1 MGTLILFISGI
12 YLLAWLLC
20 KLPSL
25 YRRLLRWIN
34 NKQSNN
40 QTQLFDSYFVE
51 PKAFFLK
58 EFNKVPAIAFI
69 GNINAGAVLTM
80 ITEKQFGEPIATY
93 QRNYYNW
100 QSERIEF
107 SKTLAVLE
115 DQMMILLGEDYAEI
129 LFCNK
134 DYDKAN
140 NMILAFSKQK
150 ALQKEADFEINII
163 TQSTYGLDLKSLAIK
178 PTELDL
184 DLYYNDDFKAVDAVI
199 KERLGKAN
207 EKGIV
212 LLHGLPGTGK
222 TTYLRHLIG
231 GLQKK
236 VLFVSPGVAGNLMN
250 PEFMDLLLD
259 NPNAV
264 LVIED
269 AENIIM
275 DRRYSSHSSVSNL
288 LNISD
293 GLLSD
298 CLNVQIICTFNSA
311 ANMIDSALMR
321 KGRLIAIYEFNK
333 LTVEKAQAL
342 STQLGQHTRVVKPMT
357 LAEIMNPDDN
367 FHRPTQQS
375 VIGFRR
381 EPAIVYEENH
391 AAVEAV

>member
-1 MGTLILFISGI
+1 MELIILTFIST
-12 YLLAWLLC
+12 YLLVWLLIR
-20 KLPSL
+20 LPAL
-25 YRRLLRWIN
+25 YRRLMKHIN
-34 NKQSNN
+34 SKRNKG
-40 QTQLFDSYFVE
+40 QTQLFDHHFVE

-58 EFNKVPAIAFI
+58 EFNEIPAIAFI
-69 GNINAGAVLTM
+69 GHLDAGAVLTM
-80 ITEKQFGEPIATY
+80 INEKQFGEPIATY

-100 QSERIEF
+100 KAARIEF
-107 SKTLAVLE
+107 TKTLVVMA
-115 DQMMILLGEDYAEI
+115 DRMMISLGEDYAEI

-134 DYDKAN
+134 DYEKAN
-140 NMILAFSKQK
+140 NMILAFSKHK
-150 ALQKEADFEINII
+150 ELEKEADFEINII
-163 TQSTYGLDLKSLAIK
+163 TQSNYGLDLKSLAIQ

-199 KERLGKAN
+199 KERLSKEN

-231 GLQKK
+231 GLKKK

-264 LVIED
+264 LIIED

-275 DRRYSSHSSVSNL
+275 DRRYSSQSSVSNL

-311 ANMIDSALMR
+311 VNMIDEALMR
-321 KGRLIAIYEFNK
+321 KGRLIARYEFGK
-333 LTVEKAQAL
+333 LDIAKAQNL
-342 STQLGQHTRVVKPMT
+342 SNHLRLDQVISKPMT
-357 LAEIMNPDDN
+357 LAEITNPDEN
-367 FHRPTQQS
+367 FHEAVHTS

-381 EPAIVYEENH
+381 D
-391 AAVEAV
+391 AALVN

>member
-1 MGTLILFISGI
+1 MELIILTFIST
-12 YLLAWLLC
+12 YLLVWLLIR
-20 KLPSL
+20 LPAI
-25 YRRLLRWIN
+25 YRRLMKHIN
-34 NKQSNN
+34 SKRNKG
-40 QTQLFDSYFVE
+40 QTQLFDHHFVE

-58 EFNKVPAIAFI
+58 EFNEIPAIAFI
-69 GNINAGAVLTM
+69 GHLDAGAVLTM
-80 ITEKQFGEPIATY
+80 INEKQFGEPVATY

-100 QSERIEF
+100 KAARIEF
-107 SKTLAVLE
+107 TKTLVVMA
-115 DQMMILLGEDYAEI
+115 DRMMISLGEDHAEI
-129 LFCNK
+129 LFCNR
-134 DYDKAN
+134 DYEKAN
-140 NMILAFSKQK
+140 KMILAFSKHK
-150 ALQKEADFEINII
+150 ELEKEADFEINII
-163 TQSTYGLDLKSLAIK
+163 TQSNYGLDLKSLAIQ
-178 PTELDL
+178 PAELDL

-199 KERLGKAN
+199 KERLSKEN

-231 GLQKK
+231 GLKKK

-264 LVIED
+264 LIIED

-275 DRRYSSHSSVSNL
+275 DRRYSSQSSVSNL

-311 ANMIDSALMR
+311 VNMIDEALMR
-321 KGRLIAIYEFNK
+321 KGRLIARYEFGK
-333 LTVEKAQAL
+333 LEIAKAQNL
-342 STQLGQHTRVVKPMT
+342 SNHLGLDQVISKPVT
-357 LAEIMNPDDN
+357 LAEITNPDEN
-367 FHRPTQQS
+367 FHEAVHTS

-381 EPAIVYEENH
+381 D
-391 AAVEAV
+391 AALVN

>member
-1 MGTLILFISGI
+1 MELIILTFIST
-12 YLLAWLLC
+12 YLLVWLLIR
-20 KLPSL
+20 LPAL
-25 YRRLLRWIN
+25 YRRLMKHIN
-34 NKQSNN
+34 SKRNKG
-40 QTQLFDSYFVE
+40 QTQLFDHHFVE

-58 EFNKVPAIAFI
+58 EFNEIPAIAFI
-69 GNINAGAVLTM
+69 GHIDAGAVLTM
-80 ITEKQFGEPIATY
+80 INEKQFGEPIATY

-100 QSERIEF
+100 KAARIEF
-107 SKTLAVLE
+107 TKTLVVMA
-115 DQMMILLGEDYAEI
+115 DRMMISLGEDYAEI

-134 DYDKAN
+134 DYEKAN
-140 NMILAFSKQK
+140 NMILAFSKHK
-150 ALQKEADFEINII
+150 ELEKEADFEINII
-163 TQSTYGLDLKSLAIK
+163 TQSNYGLDLKSLAIQ

-199 KERLGKAN
+199 KERLSKEN

-231 GLQKK
+231 GLKKK

-264 LVIED
+264 LIIED

-275 DRRYSSHSSVSNL
+275 DRRYSSQSSVSNL

-311 ANMIDSALMR
+311 VNMIDEALMR
-321 KGRLIAIYEFNK
+321 KGRLIARYEFGK
-333 LTVEKAQAL
+333 LEIAKAQNL
-342 STQLGQHTRVVKPMT
+342 SNHLGLDQVISKPMT
-357 LAEIMNPDDN
+357 LAEITNPDEN
-367 FHRPTQQS
+367 FHEAVHTS

-381 EPAIVYEENH
+381 D
-391 AAVEAV
+391 AALVN

>member
-1 MGTLILFISGI
+1 MELIILTFIST
-12 YLLAWLLC
+12 YLLVWLLIR
-20 KLPSL
+20 LPAL
-25 YRRLLRWIN
+25 YRRLMKHIN
-34 NKQSNN
+34 SKRNKG
-40 QTQLFDSYFVE
+40 QTQLFDHHFVE

-58 EFNKVPAIAFI
+58 EFNEIPAIAFI
-69 GNINAGAVLTM
+69 GNLDSGAVLTM
-80 ITEKQFGEPIATY
+80 INEKQFGEPVATY

-100 QSERIEF
+100 KAARIEF
-107 SKTLAVLE
+107 TKTLVVMA
-115 DQMMILLGEDYAEI
+115 DRMMISLGEDYAEI

-134 DYDKAN
+134 DYEKAN
-140 NMILAFSKQK
+140 NMILAFSKHK
-150 ALQKEADFEINII
+150 ELEKEADFEINII
-163 TQSTYGLDLKSLAIK
+163 TQSNYGLDLKSLAIQ
-178 PTELDL
+178 PTELDI

-199 KERLGKAN
+199 KERLSKEN

-231 GLQKK
+231 GLKKK

-264 LVIED
+264 LIIED

-275 DRRYSSHSSVSNL
+275 DRRYSSQSSVSNL

-311 ANMIDSALMR
+311 VNMIDEALMR
-321 KGRLIAIYEFNK
+321 KGRLIARYEFGK
-333 LTVEKAQAL
+333 LEIEKAQNL
-342 STQLGQHTRVVKPMT
+342 SNHLRLDQVISKPMT
-357 LAEIMNPDDN
+357 LAEITNPDEN
-367 FHRPTQQS
+367 FHEAVHTS

-381 EPAIVYEENH
+381 D
-391 AAVEAV
+391 AALVN

>member
-1 MGTLILFISGI
+1 MELIILTFIST
-12 YLLAWLLC
+12 YLLVWLLIR
-20 KLPSL
+20 LPAI
-25 YRRLLRWIN
+25 YRRLMKHIN
-34 NKQSNN
+34 SKRNKG
-40 QTQLFDSYFVE
+40 QTQLFDHHFVE

-58 EFNKVPAIAFI
+58 EFNEIPAIAFI
-69 GNINAGAVLTM
+69 GHLDAGAVLTM
-80 ITEKQFGEPIATY
+80 INEKQFGEPVATY

-100 QSERIEF
+100 KAARIEF
-107 SKTLAVLE
+107 TKTLVVMA
-115 DQMMILLGEDYAEI
+115 DRMMISLGEDYAEI

-134 DYDKAN
+134 DYEKAN
-140 NMILAFSKQK
+140 NMILAFSKHK
-150 ALQKEADFEINII
+150 ELEKEADFEINII
-163 TQSTYGLDLKSLAIK
+163 TQSNYGLDLKSLAIQ

-199 KERLGKAN
+199 KERLSKEN

-231 GLQKK
+231 GLKKK

-264 LVIED
+264 LIIED

-275 DRRYSSHSSVSNL
+275 DRRYSSQSSVSNL

-311 ANMIDSALMR
+311 VNMIDEALMR
-321 KGRLIAIYEFNK
+321 KGRLIARYEFGK
-333 LTVEKAQAL
+333 LEIAKAQNL
-342 STQLGQHTRVVKPMT
+342 SNHLRLDQVISKPMT
-357 LAEIMNPDDN
+357 LAEITNPDEN
-367 FHRPTQQS
+367 FHEAVHTS

-381 EPAIVYEENH
+381 D
-391 AAVEAV
+391 AALVN

>member
-1 MGTLILFISGI
+1 MGTLIILTLGM
-12 YLLAWLLC
+12 YLLGWLLS

-25 YRRLLRWIN
+25 YRRLIRQI
-34 NKQSNN
+34 NKQDNK

-51 PKAFFLK
+51 PKALYLK

-69 GNINAGAVLTM
+69 GNINAEAVLTM
-80 ITEKQFGEPIATY
+80 INEKQFGEPIATY

-100 QSERIEF
+100 QAERIEF
-107 SKTLAVLE
+107 TKTLVVLE
-115 DQMMILLGEDYAEI
+115 KRMMIMLGEDCAEI
-129 LFCNK
+129 LFCNT
-134 DYDKAN
+134 DYAKAN
-140 NMILAFSKQK
+140 NMILAFSKHK

-178 PTELDL
+178 PTELDI
-184 DLYYNDDFKAVDAVI
+184 DLYYNDDFKEVDAVI
-199 KERLGKAN
+199 KDRLGKEN

-231 GLQKK
+231 GLKKK

-264 LVIED
+264 LIIED
-269 AENIIM
+269 AENIII
-275 DRRYSSHSSVSNL
+275 DRRYSSQSSVSNL

-298 CLNVQIICTFNSA
+298 CLNVQIICTFNSS

-333 LTVEKAQAL
+333 LTVKKAQAL
-342 STQLGQHTRVVKPMT
+342 SQKLGQDTLVVKPMT

-367 FHRPTQQS
+367 FHQPVQQT

-381 EPAIVYEENH
+381 GPIMEQEQKYT
-391 AAVEAV
+391 AVDVV

>member
-1 MGTLILFISGI
+1 MGILLIILLSI
-12 YLLAWLLC
+12 YLLAWLLSNM
-20 KLPSL
+20 PSW
-25 YRRLLRWIN
+25 YRRLTRLISKQG
-34 NKQSNN
+34 NKN
-40 QTQLFDSYFVE
+40 TQLFDSYFVE
-51 PKAFFLK
+51 PKAFYLR
-58 EFNKVPAIAFI
+58 EFNKVPAMAFI
-69 GNINAGAVLTM
+69 GSINTDAVLTM
-80 ITEKQFGEPIATY
+80 INEKQFGEPVAVY

-100 QSERIEF
+100 KAERIEF
-107 SKTLAVLE
+107 TKTLVVLE
-115 DQMMILLGEDYAEI
+115 KRMIIMLDEDSAEI
-129 LFCNK
+129 LFCNT
-134 DYDKAN
+134 DYEKAS
-140 NMILAFSKQK
+140 NMILAFSKHK

-178 PTELDL
+178 PTELDI
-184 DLYYNDDFKAVDAVI
+184 DLYYNDDFKEVDAVI
-199 KERLGKAN
+199 KERLSKEN

-231 GLQKK
+231 GLKKK

-264 LVIED
+264 LIIED

-275 DRRYSSHSSVSNL
+275 DRRYSSQSSVSNL

-311 ANMIDSALMR
+311 VNMVDEALMR
-321 KGRLIAIYEFNK
+321 KGRLIARYEFAK
-333 LTVEKAQAL
+333 LETVKAQKL
-342 STQLGQHTRVVKPMT
+342 SKHLGLNQLISKPMT
-357 LAEIMNPDDN
+357 LAEITNPDEN
-367 FHRPTQQS
+367 FHEVVHTN

-381 EPAIVYEENH
+381 D
-391 AAVEAV
+391 AALVN

>member
-1 MGTLILFISGI
+1 MGTLIILTLGM
-12 YLLAWLLC
+12 YLLGWLLS
-20 KLPSL
+20 KLPWL
-25 YRRLLRWIN
+25 YRRLIRQI
-34 NKQSNN
+34 NKQGNKH
-40 QTQLFDSYFVE
+40 TQLFDSYFVE
-51 PKAFFLK
+51 PKALYLK

-69 GNINAGAVLTM
+69 GNINAEAVLTM
-80 ITEKQFGEPIATY
+80 INEKQFGEPITTY

-100 QSERIEF
+100 QAERIEF
-107 SKTLAVLE
+107 TKTLVVLE
-115 DQMMILLGEDYAEI
+115 KQMMVMLGEDCAEI
-129 LFCNK
+129 LFCNT
-134 DYDKAN
+134 DYAKAN
-140 NMILAFSKQK
+140 NMILAFSKHK

-178 PTELDL
+178 PTELDI
-184 DLYYNDDFKAVDAVI
+184 DLYYNDDFKEVDAVI
-199 KERLGKAN
+199 KDRLGKEN

-231 GLQKK
+231 GLKKK

-264 LVIED
+264 LIIED

-275 DRRYSSHSSVSNL
+275 DRRYSSQSSVSNL

-298 CLNVQIICTFNSA
+298 CLNVQIICTFNSS

-333 LTVEKAQAL
+333 LTVKKAQAL
-342 STQLGQHTRVVKPMT
+342 SQKLGQDTLVVKPMT

-367 FHRPTQQS
+367 FHQPVQQT

-381 EPAIVYEENH
+381 APIMEHEQKYTTVD
-391 AAVEAV
+391 VV